1 VERVRG
7 SLCAWCACLLIV
19 AAFQPHVRA
28 ATTFTEDVPVPGG
41 TAAVAQR
48 FSIDPVPDRGRFM
61 YEMTRLV
68 YESGEV
74 RSGSAPFVQ
83 FLRQAIKNKIPLTMG
98 RSPGPSETVPIPLTA
113 DIWSDTIFRRR
124 LSTDELVLAILADR
138 QAALLCN
145 GLLQLDDETL
155 EFFAA
160 HPGLIERIY
169 ERSAAMLA
177 AFGGA
182 VHIHDNRVVPPGGE
196 DAVALWEAA
205 LNEKVTRAERFV
217 ASLLEM
223 NDGRV
228 AYLFDLTAALDP
240 PRRAFVLGSWMPNPA
255 QRIER
260 FKTLVLTSLN
270 AFRDFHTRIVPFGRP
285 SFDLTMA
292 LIRLAVD
299 DNGRPLPPASRALWS
314 RTLGLSESND
324 DSPIDASWIAENIVA
339 ADVRQRGDRID
350 VLTFAQRV
358 FKADDKEGSD
368 LQFVLRSFARFR
380 SLMLTFER
388 AGITRPSVYAAA
400 IRQGA
405 RLSRLDGRSGYVAQA
420 GFQGALVL
428 TTRMATAGTFD
439 PDATTGLIER
449 LTAAAPA
456 DAPSTAGVIARWLRN
471 DLHPL
476 LPQSRDLES
485 AVISGLSG
493 RPDRALTAPVVMW
506 EGQRYRLDFAAAER
520 NRLRRVR
527 EKQNAPRIDLP
538 MQIAEAARVLMS
550 DKATVDDMLDAAS
563 QFAAIAEDLPERSR
577 EEEADNLPSGVAPP
591 PTSHDALRKAVEEL
605 NKAAKNKDVKRAAR
619 IAEPLV
625 ELADDLLA
633 RNLLSFAYAISLGD
647 PEGTV
652 LLADDV
658 SHRHDFGFGLKDA
671 DVRARLAWSLPRQEV
686 TPGQPWHVAGSL
698 MGLDSALATLALR
711 RIATDRVLEAPKLT
725 TNARDTFAASVSLMD
740 PLALRDGDRDAI
752 AEAIERGRQRASA
765 VSNVSQF
772 ETLERDLS
780 LGGARRRAM
789 RWTLAHDRDRF
800 LSLLTLS
807 DLLVLGGAR
816 TSDLHSWG
824 MAVAA
829 ANGCLCSR
837 LMPPDWQ
844 GLLSG
849 RPQLGLSASTM
860 PDLNF
865 RIAILLKDL
874 GLPAALAKV
883 VLSAAVQDFIDEAR
897 PTDDGDWVSL
907 SRAAKSVTRE
917 RVEDY
922 VAAATATGPLMPDAG
937 RSPEPVR

>member
-1 VERVRG
+1 V
-7 SLCAWCACLLIV
+7 WCACLLIV

-48 FSIDPVPDRGRFM
+48 FSIDPAPDRGRFM
-61 YEMTRLV
+61 SEMTRLV

-83 FLRQAIKNKIPLTMG
+83 FLRQAVKNKIPLTMG
-98 RSPGPSETVPIPLTA
+98 RSSGPSETVPLPLTA
-113 DIWSDTIFRRR
+113 SIWADTVFRRR
-124 LSTDELVLAILADR
+124 VSTDELVLAILADR

-169 ERSAAMLA
+169 ERSAPMLA

-182 VHIHDNRVVPPGGE
+182 VHIHDNRVVTPGGE
-196 DAVALWEAA
+196 DGVALWEAA

-217 ASLLEM
+217 TSLLET
-223 NDGRV
+223 NEGRV
-228 AYLFDLTAALDP
+228 ASLFDLTAALDP
-240 PRRAFVLGSWMPNPA
+240 PRRAFVLGAWMPNPA

-260 FKTLVLTSLN
+260 FKTLALTSVN
-270 AFRDFHTRIVPFGRP
+270 AFRDWHARIVPFGRP

-292 LIRLAVD
+292 LVRLAVED
-299 DNGRPLPPASRALWS
+299 DGRPLPPASRAVWS
-314 RTLGLSESND
+314 RALGLSESND

-339 ADVRQRGDRID
+339 ADVRQRGERID

-358 FKADDKEGSD
+358 FKSDDKEATD

-380 SLMLTFER
+380 SLILTFER
-388 AGITRPSVYAAA
+388 AGITKPSLYAAA
-400 IRQGA
+400 IRHAA

-428 TTRMATAGTFD
+428 VTRMATAGTFD
-439 PDATTGLIER
+439 SDTTSRLIDR
-449 LTAAAPA
+449 LTAAPPA
-456 DAPSTAGVIARWLRN
+456 DAPATAGIVARWLRN
-471 DLHPL
+471 DVHPR
-476 LPQSRDLES
+476 LPPSRDLES
-485 AVISGLSG
+485 AIVAGLSG
-493 RPDRALTAPVVMW
+493 PSERALTAPVVMW
-506 EGQRYRLDFAAAER
+506 EGQRYRLDFASAER

-527 EKQNAPRIDLP
+527 EKQSAPRIDLP
-538 MQIAEAARVLMS
+538 MQIADATRVLAS
-550 DKATVDDMLDAAS
+550 DRVTVDDMLDAAS

-577 EEEADNLPSGVAPP
+577 EEELDNLPAGVAAPP
-591 PTSHDALRKAVEEL
+591 SYHDALRKAVDDL

-619 IAEPLV
+619 VAEPLV

-671 DVRARLAWSLPRQEV
+671 DVRARVAWSMPRQEV

-698 MGLDSALATLALR
+698 MGLDSALATLSLR
-711 RIATDRVLEAPKLT
+711 RISTDRVLEAPKLT

-740 PLALRDGDRDAI
+740 PLALRDGDRDVI
-752 AEAIERGRQRASA
+752 ATAIERGRGRASA
-765 VSNVSQF
+765 VSNVSQ
-772 ETLERDLS
+772 LEALARDLA
-780 LGGARRRAM
+780 LDGARRRAM
-789 RWTLAHDRDRF
+789 HWTLAHEPDRL

-807 DLLVLGGAR
+807 DFLVLGGAR

-837 LMPPDWQ
+837 LMPPGWL
-844 GLLSG
+844 GLLAG
-849 RPQLGLSASTM
+849 RPQLGLAASTM
-860 PDLNF
+860 PDLNL
-865 RIAILLKDL
+865 RIAMLLKDL

-883 VLSAAVQDFIDEAR
+883 VLSAAVQDFIDDAR

-907 SRAAKSVTRE
+907 SRAAKGVTRE

-922 VAAATATGPLMPDAG
+922 VAAATATGPLMPDGG
-937 RSPEPVR
+937 RSPERVR